1 MSNISY
7 PFDTTGIAST
17 NFIQNEQH
25 TVTEANYRD
34 YFFIVPIASP
44 FFIDNLKVY
53 LILNNVTTELLEGI
67 GYNLALPFIGASR
80 SIGKMVYGAIT
91 LTDSI
96 TTGEILISYQTL
108 GGSWVCDQQQVLNV
122 LAEKVYNP
130 RTVTW
135 DEVTNV
141 QETFPPINHTEEY
154 DDVYGQEGV
163 INSLIDIADAIA
175 LASGNSSNVTHFT
188 DYNNPHQ
195 TTALQVGLGLV
206 ENLQVVSDAEIAAGV
221 PVRKYVTYDELLK
234 YTPANTNNTNTT
246 AVDLAT
252 HIADHNNPHVA
263 TATQLG
269 LGLVENLP
277 VVTQATMDAGVATH
291 EYLTFDRIGKYTDH
305 LTDNTNPH
313 RTTSTQVGLGLVENL
328 SVVTQ
333 AESLSSTSV
342 HKYVTQDRLLN
353 SILPTLGNL
362 TVAAYGVQM
371 VTVNLP
377 IITANGYDMAG
388 VSLQVQYRLAT
399 DTLWTN
405 GASIPFV
412 NGKLSYN
419 SDIINLD
426 YATTY
431 QAQVILVDSNNPNLV
446 DISNTI
452 QFTTLYSS
460 LDPDSQFDIVGL
472 TYINTNV
479 ISGGAAIINNV
490 GTVSNP
496 YANVSSI
503 EITQQLGEPDFDK
516 LIPTVAYEPAQLCVD
531 PSSTLQTLVVK
542 SKDLDVVVGETL
554 TTVENGTLIN
564 YNVNSVTVT
573 SSYANRPSNYN
584 ICNAA
589 PLVDFSNLSIDAG
602 IVNNVNGSASYFAQV
617 ILTEN
622 AVNFIGGVDSVN
634 NNPIQSHTAG
644 LNSSG
649 NIVNNNHISFTNS
662 CYASVKVSD
671 RIYVFGNNNTGQNAS
686 AGVLST
692 IILPDG
698 TINDTWYT
706 ELNSLPAPIIGGVA
720 YTVGNTVCLLTS
732 NPDVNGVFKGLLY
745 VSNIGSDGSLGPWSD
760 VSIGLVLPPTAVV
773 FYGYSNV
780 FVFETNNFRYCI
792 GGSAI
797 INGNS
802 NNNNNNLYSQANNG
816 SDYTGDWSVVDTL
829 AINNDNIADVV
840 VDTNYVYLFTNSGTN
855 SNVYVATIN
864 PDGTLSQFTLA
875 HTLTNVLIDSAF
887 VTLSKIYVID
897 NSGLFYSVPYKGWP
911 STNSAEINT
920 YTLDLTPN

>member
-108 GGSWVCDQQQVLNV
+108 GGPWVCDQQQVLNV

-154 DDVYGQEGV
+154 DDIYGQEGV
-163 INSLIDIADAIA
+163 INSLIAIADAIA
-175 LASGNSSNVTHFT
+175 LASGNSSNVAHFT
-188 DYNNPHQ
+188 DYNNPHR

-206 ENLQVVSDAEIAAGV
+206 ENLPVVSDAEIAAGV

-234 YTPANTNNTNTT
+234 YTPANSGNTSS
-246 AVDLAT
+246 ADLAA
-252 HIADHNNPHVA
+252 HIADHNNPHVT
-263 TATQLG
+263 TATQVG
-269 LGLVENLP
+269 LGLLENLP
-277 VVTQATMDAGVATH
+277 VASQATVDAGVATH
-291 EYLTFDRIGKYTDH
+291 EYLTFDRIGKYTNH

-313 RTTSTQVGLGLVENL
+313 QTTATQVGLGLVENL
-328 SVVTQ
+328 PVVTQ

-362 TVAAYGVQM
+362 TVSAYGAQI

-388 VSLQVQYRLAT
+388 VSLQIQYRLAT

-405 GASIPFV
+405 GALIPFV

-419 SDIINLD
+419 LDINNLN
-426 YATTY
+426 YATAY
-431 QAQVILVDSNNPNLV
+431 QARVILVDSNNPNLV

-490 GTVSNP
+490 STVSNP

-503 EITQQLGEPDFDK
+503 EITQQLGEPNFDK
-516 LIPTVAYEPAQLCVD
+516 LIPTVAYAPAQLCVD

-542 SKDLDVVVGETL
+542 SMDLDVVVGETL
-554 TTVENGTLIN
+554 TTVENGTLKN
-564 YNVNSVTVT
+564 YNVNSVTVK

-589 PLVDFSNLSIDAG
+589 PLVDFSNLLKDTSIVD
-602 IVNNVNGSASYFAQV
+602 NVNGTPPYFAQV
-617 ILTEN
+617 ILTES
-622 AVNFIGGVDSVN
+622 AVNFIAGVDRVN
-634 NNPIQSHTAG
+634 NNPIQSHVAKLDSG
-644 LNSSG
+644 G
-649 NIVNNNHISFTNS
+649 NIVDNNYINFTNS

-671 RIYVFGNNNTGQNAS
+671 RIYVFGNNLTGQVAS
-686 AGVLST
+686 DKVLST

-698 TINDTWYT
+698 TISDTWYT
-706 ELNSLPAPIIGGVA
+706 ELNSLPAPITSGVA

-732 NPDVNGVFKGLLY
+732 VLDINGVFKGLLY

-760 VSIGLVLPPTAVV
+760 VSTGLVLPPTAVV
-773 FYGYSNV
+773 FYGHSNV
-780 FVFETNNFRYCI
+780 FIFETNNFRYCI
-792 GGSAI
+792 GGSAA
-797 INGNS
+797 INGIS
-802 NNNNNNLYSQANNG
+802 NNNNYLYSQANNG
-816 SDYTGDWSVVDTL
+816 SDYTGDWSVVGTL
-829 AINNDNIADVV
+829 AINNDNIVDVI

-864 PDGTLSQFTLA
+864 SDGTLSQFTLA

-920 YTLDLTPN
+920 YTLGLAPI